1 MTNPSVRKLLV
12 AIDGSDQAL
21 DAVRYIKNMLGPEG
35 VQVVLYHALRQIDQA
50 FYDMG
55 INPMGR
61 TRMADIAAWEREQR
75 RGIEESMVHG
85 RKILEEAGFDGKAIR
100 VEMHPA
106 KVDIARDILLEAQS
120 GYSAVVMGR
129 WGVSRLKDIVVGS
142 TALKLIQKSQEV
154 PVWMVGGKPK
164 PGKLLLAYDGSEGA
178 DKAVSHVAQMA
189 VGGSFD
195 ITLMTVLKGF
205 GGSQGVH
212 EAIFG
217 GVGEKGLMAEV
228 DQELRA
234 KLDSAKN
241 RMVAAG
247 VPAGR
252 IQTDLQTGA
261 VSRSGAIYDTAKH
274 RGFGTI
280 VVGRRGLSRIQEFY
294 MGRVGNKV
302 MQMAREM
309 AIWVVS

>member
-1 MTNPSVRKLLV
+1 MTNLGVKKLLV

-21 DAVRYIKNMLGPEG
+21 DAVRYVKNLLGPER

-50 FYDMG
+50 FWDMG

-61 TRMADIAAWEREQR
+61 TRLTEIAAWEAEQR
-75 RGIEESMVHG
+75 KGVEEGMVHA

-100 VEMHPA
+100 VELHPA
-106 KVDIARDILLEAQS
+106 KVGIARDILYEAQS
-120 GYSAVVMGR
+120 GYSAVVLGR

-142 TALKLIQKSQEV
+142 TALKLIQKCQDV

-164 PGKLLLAYDGSEGA
+164 PGKLLVAFDGSEGA
-178 DKAVSHVAQMA
+178 GRAVDHVAQMA
-189 VGGSFD
+189 VGASFD
-195 ITLMTVLKGF
+195 ITLMSVLKGF
-205 GGSQGVH
+205 GGPQGVPK
-212 EAIFG
+212 AIFG
-217 GVGEKGLMAEV
+217 GESEKGLMAEI

-234 KLDSAKN
+234 KLDGAKN

-247 VPAGR
+247 VSPER
-252 IQTDLQTGA
+252 IQTELLTGVA
-261 VSRSGAIYDTAKH
+261 SRSGAIYEAAK
-274 RGFGTI
+274 RGGFGTI